1 MFEYRPLLER
11 IAHVL
16 GPGGLVTATS
26 GIESYMH
33 EERGLYH
40 GRAIAVARPA
50 STSEAAAVVQL
61 CAAVGVPLVPQGGN
75 TSLVGGSVPWEHGA
89 EIVLSTQRL
98 NNVRAIDPLNYT
110 ITVEAGC
117 LLTDVQ
123 RAAATAGCFFPLS
136 LGAAGSCHIG
146 GNIATNAGGLNVL
159 RYGTAR
165 DLTLGLEVVL
175 PDGQVWDGLRALAK
189 DNSGYALKHLFI
201 GAEGTLGIITAAV
214 LKLFP
219 QPKNIYTAMCA
230 ISRIEKALTLLSHAR
245 AASGDSVTAFELIPR
260 LGLVFVLRHLHGL
273 SDPFTAPWPWY
284 VLIELSTANPS
295 AGLKTVFE
303 SILEQALIAGVIG
316 DAVIAENLERTA
328 ALWKMRE
335 GLLEAQKREGGSIKH
350 DVSVP
355 VSKIPEFL
363 TRATA
368 AVTAALPGV
377 RVCAFGHVGDGNIH
391 FNLSQPPAMDRE
403 TFLAEWLPINRIVHD
418 IAIDTGGSISAEH
431 GIGRLKREEMA
442 RCKGPA
448 ELDVMRRIKK
458 TLDPQSIMNPG
469 KVI

>member
-1 MFEYRPLLER
+1 
-11 IAHVL
+11 
-16 GPGGLVTATS
+16 
-26 GIESYMH
+26 MH

-61 CAAVGVPLVPQGGN
+61 CAAAGVPLVPQGGN

-98 NNVRAIDPLNYT
+98 NHVRAIDPLNYT

-123 RAAATAGCFFPLS
+123 RAAAAVNCFFPLS

-219 QPKNIYTAMCA
+219 QPKYVYTAMCA
-230 ISRIEKALTLLSHAR
+230 FPRIEDALTLLSHAR

-260 LGLVFVLRHLHGL
+260 LGLVFVLRHLHGIT
-273 SDPFTAPWPWY
+273 DPFTTPWPWY
-284 VLIELSTANPS
+284 VLIELSTANPT

-303 SILEQALIAGVIG
+303 SILERALIAGVIG
-316 DAVIAENLERTA
+316 DAVIADNMERTA
-328 ALWKMRE
+328 ALWRIRE

-355 VSKIPEFL
+355 ISRIPEFL

-403 TFLAEWLPINRIVHD
+403 TFLGKWLPINRIVHD
-418 IAIDTGGSISAEH
+418 IVITMGGSISAEH

-442 RCKGPA
+442 RCKGSA
-448 ELDVMRRIKK
+448 ELDVMRKIKK
-458 TLDPQSIMNPG
+458 TIDPNSIMNPG